1 MKNKFLTIT
10 FLVVIFGV
18 FLFVPAKEMLIR
30 LHKVNFYKSDNWKTV
45 PKSNDRVY
53 DKIMSLESF
62 IENRYEN
69 YFPLYNKINS
79 VYYNSIIKIDSIY
92 LDDIYLKEN
101 TDKDRVFYDK
111 KNNFYYLVNSYSK
124 DELNDRMNTEIDFYN
139 SLATKYDDINFA
151 IYLPLR
157 YEMTSAKN
165 VNGYHDLVVEFEEKL
180 DKNIKVSDLDSKT
193 TEEYLKYFYKTDHH
207 YNSYGAYRAYN
218 DILKMYGIDDNLE
231 FRLKDVTSPYYGSM
245 AKSLLLT
252 NVKDILLALDYPI
265 GVNVKVDD
273 EDFKPLEV
281 DKKSNPFYDYYVKY
295 FNGQYDEIVYKNNVE
310 KDSNL
315 LIISDSMAWQ
325 IDYLLANKFN
335 NTYVINM
342 RYGKWKNSDLNFD
355 EYIKENNITHVLF
368 LMEAKN
374 LIFDI
379 DNFKINERVVY

>member
-45 PKSNDRVY
+45 PKTNDKIY

-69 YFPLYNKINS
+69 YFPFYNKINS
-79 VYYNSIIKIDSIY
+79 VYYNSIINIDSLY

-101 TDKDRVFYDK
+101 TDQDRVFYDK
-111 KNNFYYLVNSYSK
+111 DNNFYYLVNKYSK
-124 DELNDRMNTEIDFYN
+124 DELNNRMNTEVGFYN
-139 SLATKYDDINFA
+139 SLASKYSNINFA

-165 VNGYHDLVVEFEEKL
+165 VNGYHDMVVEFEEKL
-180 DKNIKVSDLDSKT
+180 DDNIQVTDLDSKT

-207 YNSYGAYRAYN
+207 FNSYGAYISYN
-218 DILKMYGIDDNLE
+218 DILDMYGISSNLE
-231 FRLKDVTSPYYGSM
+231 FKIKEVINPYYGSM
-245 AKSLLLT
+245 AKSLLSTKVSDTL
-252 NVKDILLALDYPI
+252 IALDYP
-265 GVNVKVDD
+265 NNLKVKVDG

-281 DKKSNPFYDYYVKY
+281 DKKANPFYDYYVKY
-295 FNGQYDEIVYKNNVE
+295 FNGQYDEVIYQSELHTGN
-310 KDSNL
+310 NL
-315 LIISDSMAWQ
+315 LIISDSFAWQ
-325 IDYLLANKFN
+325 IDYLLASHFD

-342 RYGKWKNSDLNFD
+342 RYGKWKNNNLDFD
-355 EYIKENNITHVLF
+355 KYIKENNITHVLV
-368 LMEAKN
+368 LMETKN
-374 LIFDI
+374 IIFDI

>member
-1 MKNKFLTIT
+1 MKNKFLTIA

-45 PKSNDRVY
+45 PKTNDKIY

-69 YFPLYNKINS
+69 YFPFYNKINS
-79 VYYNSIIKIDSIY
+79 VYYNSIINVDSLY

-101 TDKDRVFYDK
+101 TDQDRVFYDK
-111 KNNFYYLVNSYSK
+111 DNNFYYLVNKYSK
-124 DELNDRMNTEIDFYN
+124 DELNNRMNTEVGFYN
-139 SLATKYDDINFA
+139 SLASKYSNINFA

-165 VNGYHDLVVEFEEKL
+165 VNGYHDMVVEFEEKL
-180 DKNIKVSDLDSKT
+180 DDNIQVTDLDSKT

-207 YNSYGAYRAYN
+207 FNSYGAYISYN
-218 DILKMYGIDDNLE
+218 DILDMYGIPSNLE
-231 FRLKDVTSPYYGSM
+231 FKIKEVINPYYGSM
-245 AKSLLLT
+245 AKSLLSTKVSDTL
-252 NVKDILLALDYPI
+252 IALDYP
-265 GVNVKVDD
+265 NNLKVKVDG

-281 DKKSNPFYDYYVKY
+281 DKKANPFYDYYVKY
-295 FNGQYDEIVYKNNVE
+295 FNGQYDEVIYQSELHTGN
-310 KDSNL
+310 NL
-315 LIISDSMAWQ
+315 LIISDSFAWQ
-325 IDYLLANKFN
+325 IDYLLASHFD

-342 RYGKWKNSDLNFD
+342 RYGKWKNNNLDFD
-355 EYIKENNITHVLF
+355 KYVKENNITHVLV

-374 LIFDI
+374 IIFDI